1 MIPDIDKL
9 IQDICISLLTI
20 EAELEDPADAQ
31 AFEAEM
37 VALSRCLLAVREV
50 LAQPAGPDEKL
61 HARSKLASR
70 VKSLEL
76 TYDGFQKNYAKPQS
90 EFPTVWPKMNSAI
103 NSLISQ
109 IKMIE
114 ETRL

>member
-20 EAELEDPADAQ
+20 ELEDPADAQ

-37 VALSRCLLAVREV
+37 VSLSRCLLAVREV
-50 LAQPAGPDEKL
+50 LAQPGGPDEKL

-76 TYDGFQKNYAKPQS
+76 TCDGFQKNYAKPQS
-90 EFPTVWPKMNSAI
+90 EFPTVGPKTTSAI

-114 ETRL
+114 ETGL

>member
-1 MIPDIDKL
+1 MPDIDKL
-9 IQDICISLLTI
+9 IQNICVSLLTI
-20 EAELEDPADAQ
+20 EAELEDPAPAQ

-37 VALSRCLLAVREV
+37 VSLSRCLLAVREV
-50 LAQPAGPDEKL
+50 LAQPARHDEKL
-61 HARSKLASR
+61 NARSKLASR

-76 TYDGFQKNYAKPQS
+76 TYQGLQQHYAKPQS
-90 EFPTVWPKMNSAI
+90 EFQTAGQKMNSAI

-114 ETRL
+114 KTGL